1 MPALAIR
8 FEARSMSS
16 SPARVIE
23 PLRWPTM
30 PMIARRVVVLPAP
43 LRPSK
48 VTTSPSPTEKFMPC
62 RLRVAPSHGCR
73 SPTRSNSLGRTAVSG
88 MTGPHIGL
96 DHLRVFRHC
105 RIIAL
110 GKDAAASEH
119 GDRVGEIGD
128 DREIV
133 LHHQHSAV
141 GGNLADPR
149 RDAGHVLVAQPRH
162 RLVAQAPAR
171 RDGAGAGGAWREEV
185 GQQVEHGSLAGAVG
199 ADQRMDGAAPY
210 FERDLAHGGEAAK
223 LLRQTLGSQDYF
235 GHVRHPV
242 SAPDAWPR
250 AVKSFAAN

>member
-62 RLRVAPSHGCR
+62 RMCDSPYHACR
-73 SPTRSNSLGRTAVSG
+73 SPTRSNSLCRTAVSG

-128 DREIV
+128 AREIV
-133 LHHQHSAV
+133 LHHQHGAV
-141 GGNLADPR
+141 SGALPYQPREGHDALFAQSRPR
-149 RDAGHVLVAQPRH
+149 RLGENTTRI
-162 RLVAQAPAR
+162 
-171 RDGAGAGGAWREEV
+171 GG
-185 GQQVEHGSLAGAVG
+185 
-199 ADQRMDGAAPY
+199 
-210 FERDLAHGGEAAK
+210 
-223 LLRQTLGSQDYF
+223 
-235 GHVRHPV
+235 
-242 SAPDAWPR
+242 
-250 AVKSFAAN
+250 